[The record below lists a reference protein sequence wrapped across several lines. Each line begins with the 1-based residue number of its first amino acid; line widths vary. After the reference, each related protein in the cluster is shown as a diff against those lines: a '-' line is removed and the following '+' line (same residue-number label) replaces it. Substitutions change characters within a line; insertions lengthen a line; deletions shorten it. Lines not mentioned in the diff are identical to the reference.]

1 VRRRYVQRRQEDGS
15 YKLEEVDVNY
25 WSPRRNLSDT
35 DALISDRHY
44 DGMQATDGADIST
57 RAKHREYMRRHSLT
71 TIDDFTG
78 HWKTHH
84 RTEELKDSKKRRETI
99 ERTIARLDPP

>member
-1 VRRRYVQRRQEDGS
+1 MRRRYVQRRQEDGS
-15 YKLEEVDVNY
+15 YKLEEVGVNY
-25 WSPRRNLSDT
+25 FVPRRNLSDT
-35 DALISDRHY
+35 DALVGDRHY
-44 DGMQATDGADIST
+44 DGMQATDGTDIST
-57 RAKHREYMRRHSLT
+57 RAKHREYMRRHDLT

-84 RTEELKDSKKRRETI
+84 RTEELKDSKRRRETI